1 MARSQL
7 LKDLVNGQETLENIL
22 LRLKVI
28 LSDLDNELIMN
39 WIQGELQGFDTKED
53 IPTYRIKKGSL

>member
-7 LKDLVNGQETLENIL
+7 LKDVVSGQASLENIL

-28 LSDLDNELIMN
+28 LSDLDNDLTMS
-39 WIQGELQGFDTKED
+39 WIQGELHGYDSGGYIF
-53 IPTYRIKKGSL
+53 S

>member
-7 LKDLVNGQETLENIL
+7 LKDIVNGKENMESIL

-28 LSDLDNELIMN
+28 LSDLDSQPIIEWVN
-39 WIQGELQGFDTKED
+39 GELE
-53 IPTYRIKKGSL
+53 RL